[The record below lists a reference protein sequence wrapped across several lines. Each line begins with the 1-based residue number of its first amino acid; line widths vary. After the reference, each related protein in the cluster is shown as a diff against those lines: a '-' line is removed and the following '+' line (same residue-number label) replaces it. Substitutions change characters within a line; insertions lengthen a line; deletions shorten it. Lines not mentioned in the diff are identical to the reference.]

1 MTLVRRFPVAFFLV
15 ATVIITYLL
24 GVAAFLSLRRI
35 QDWLGIDLPWA
46 NDVVLKFGPTLGGVL
61 TIALVAGR
69 QGLRDL
75 LRRCLRWRF
84 PLPLYL
90 GAILIQPAILLT
102 VLLLRGYGS
111 EIRSVSLGTA
121 LGAFAVQ
128 LLLNVFLGGG
138 LGEELGWRG
147 FLLPRLCERYS
158 PLTASLII
166 AIPWFAWHIPGYV
179 FFSKGDSDP
188 VLPFAVILFPFSIVL
203 TWAYFRSKESL
214 LLPVLLHGAVNA
226 SFYAMEDLL
235 PGVTGAPGF
244 QPGFDWTVAGI
255 WCLLAGI
262 IIVKWFDPTHSLQP
276 VRTQ

>member
-90 GAILIQPAILLT
+90 GAILIQPVILLT
-102 VLLLRGYGS
+102 VLLLRGY
-111 EIRSVSLGTA
+111 
-121 LGAFAVQ
+121 
-128 LLLNVFLGGG
+128 
-138 LGEELGWRG
+138 
-147 FLLPRLCERYS
+147 
-158 PLTASLII
+158 
-166 AIPWFAWHIPGYV
+166 
-179 FFSKGDSDP
+179 
-188 VLPFAVILFPFSIVL
+188 
-203 TWAYFRSKESL
+203 
-214 LLPVLLHGAVNA
+214 
-226 SFYAMEDLL
+226 
-235 PGVTGAPGF
+235 
-244 QPGFDWTVAGI
+244 
-255 WCLLAGI
+255 
-262 IIVKWFDPTHSLQP
+262 
-276 VRTQ
+276 